1 VHENGI
7 TNLRLTLLGGLCG
20 GLAGISIAVLS
31 WLGTK
36 LFLWYACVFSP
47 LTLFPSRVVI
57 VAWWKGSR
65 WFERTPVLPPSTDLL
80 GEQHGR
86 SAIPLF
92 LVLFSMGGV
101 AIGAMPW
108 FMDHR
113 ATEAYRTDGFRHDAK
128 YYSQLLLDLKSTDE
142 FSKTTALS
150 KISGDNSAPQIDVVE
165 LRMTI
170 LSIAEDSN
178 KDKFIREMAVKA
190 LGRAGQADD
199 IPRLEAIMEKSRGI
213 EQESGIVERCATSID
228 ELRNPSKY
236 RWKP

>member
-1 VHENGI
+1 MVRYEVI
-7 TNLRLTLLGGLCG
+7 FVVRMRVFPTN
-20 GLAGISIAVLS
+20 IVSLS
-31 WLGTK
+31 GCDRGMVERVALVRKDTG
-36 LFLWYACVFSP
+36 
-47 LTLFPSRVVI
+47 PS
-57 VAWWKGSR
+57 
-65 WFERTPVLPPSTDLL
+65 PSTDLL

-128 YYSQLLLDLKSTDE
+128 YYSQLLLDLKSPDE

-178 KDKFIREMAVKA
+178 KDKLIREMAVKA

-213 EQESGIVERCATSID
+213 EQESGIVKRCATSID
-228 ELRNPSKY
+228 ELRNPS
-236 RWKP
+236 